1 MQWLLADVATA
12 VQVFGGSGYIRGFAA
27 ERLYRD
33 GRITQIYEG
42 TNQIQRSIVARE
54 LMRA

>member
-1 MQWLLADVATA
+1 MQWLLADMATA
-12 VQVFGGSGYIRGFAA
+12 VQVFGGSDYIRGFAA

-42 TNQIQRSIVARE
+42 TSQIQRSIVARE